1 MDRIRTGVVIAGYF
15 LWAVIAAFSTVYSVS
30 APPSIKA
37 VAPTETQI
45 KEQMIRERHDR
56 ETARRVERSVI
67 AARAVYRSVGC
78 RMAERDGLSV
88 LTGRAAYEYG
98 IPARLLAAIV
108 YVESS
113 CNPRA
118 ISGKDSIGLTQVN
131 PRVWGHRD
139 QLTDPE
145 FNIHLG
151 AKILAGYIR
160 HYGLVEGLHHY
171 NGLGDPSDTYARRVL
186 AAGAIE
192 WPS

>member
-1 MDRIRTGVVIAGYF
+1 MDRIRTGVVIAGYL
-15 LWAVIAAFSTVYSVS
+15 LWVIIAAFGTMHSVPP
-30 APPSIKA
+30 PPSIKV
-37 VAPTETQI
+37 VAPTEAQI
-45 KEQMIRERHDR
+45 KEQVIRERHDR
-56 ETARRVERSVI
+56 EIARRVERAIVT
-67 AARAVYRSVGC
+67 ARAVYREVGC
-78 RMAERDGLSV
+78 QRDERDGLSV
-88 LTGRAAYEYG
+88 LTGRTAYEYG
-98 IPARLLAAIV
+98 ISARLLAAVV

-118 ISGKDSIGLTQVN
+118 VSGKDSIGLLQVN
-131 PRVWGHRD
+131 PKVWGHRD

-171 NGLGDPSDTYARRVL
+171 NGLGDPSDAYARRVL
-186 AAGAIE
+186 AVGKIE